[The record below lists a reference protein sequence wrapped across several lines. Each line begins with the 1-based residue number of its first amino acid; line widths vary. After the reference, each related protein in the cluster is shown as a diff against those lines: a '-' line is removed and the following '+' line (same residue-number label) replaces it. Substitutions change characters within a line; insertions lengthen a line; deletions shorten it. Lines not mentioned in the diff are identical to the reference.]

1 MGTSRII
8 VQDRSAILF
17 QSIEFGRLAI
27 YDGDSEE
34 ALAICGNPKAQP
46 GYPVVLLRVHDEKF
60 WFRLVLL
67 ANMVCQLLYI
77 SMFRMLRQSCPIATQ
92 LRKGNREHQN

>member
-1 MGTSRII
+1 MEPRSGTSMGTSRVI
-8 VQDRSAILF
+8 VRDRSAILF

-46 GYPVVLLRVHDEKF
+46 GYPVVLLHVHDEKF

-77 SMFRMLRQSCPIATQ
+77 SV
-92 LRKGNREHQN
+92 